1 MWERPDRIEA
11 ELKNELTE
19 STDPNDPTDPMDRME
34 PAEPMDRIEPA
45 DPIDRMDPVDPMLRM
60 DPAEPREAFV
70 CLCRIGPLFQ
80 ARHMRLRAGDPMR
93 AELPDLGGYRS
104 RSGYAGVGCV
114 GRKVTV
120 WAGQWTVDF
129 ELNDEQRLFRQTLR
143 DFADKEIVPVAAELE
158 RSGTYP
164 AHIVAKLKE
173 LGLFGLNVP
182 EEYGGLGADR
192 VCYALAFEEIAR
204 AWLGAAGL
212 FGPHSVACW
221 LIARNGTGDQ
231 KNRYLPAMASGDLRS
246 GIALTEPGAGTD
258 LQGIA
263 TTAVRDGD
271 EYVVSGTKTWITNAR
286 VAGVLPVLV
295 KTTKAAK
302 AHQGMS
308 VLLVDTD
315 SDGFTVSRDL
325 PKLGYKGPE
334 TCELVLDQVRV
345 PAANLLGGDEGRGLQ
360 QILNGLEIGRIN
372 IAARA
377 VGVAQ
382 AAYDAALGYAR
393 ERRAFG
399 RPIADFQAIQLKL
412 ADMATEIQAARLL
425 TYWAAVRSQAS
436 DGRVD
441 MEAGMAK
448 MYASEVALKCA
459 LESMRIHGAY
469 GYSAEFIV
477 ERLYRDAPLMAIGE
491 GTNDIQRMVIAR
503 SLVSGAGRLGW

>member
-1 MWERPDRIEA
+1 
-11 ELKNELTE
+11 
-19 STDPNDPTDPMDRME
+19 
-34 PAEPMDRIEPA
+34 
-45 DPIDRMDPVDPMLRM
+45 
-60 DPAEPREAFV
+60 
-70 CLCRIGPLFQ
+70 
-80 ARHMRLRAGDPMR
+80 
-93 AELPDLGGYRS
+93 
-104 RSGYAGVGCV
+104 
-114 GRKVTV
+114 
-120 WAGQWTVDF
+120 VDF
-129 ELNDEQRLFRQTLR
+129 ELTDEQRLFQQTLR
-143 DFADKEIVPVAAELE
+143 DFADKEIMPVAQELE
-158 RSGTYP
+158 RTGRYP
-164 AHIVAKLKE
+164 AQIVARLAE

-192 VCYALAFEEIAR
+192 VSYALAFEEIAR

-212 FGPHSVACW
+212 FGPHSVACL
-221 LIARNGTGDQ
+221 LIARNGTRQQ
-231 KNRYLPAMASGDLRS
+231 KERYLPAMASGELRS

-258 LQGIA
+258 LQGIS

-271 EYVVSGTKTWITNAR
+271 HYVVSGTKTWITNAR

-295 KTTKAAK
+295 KTGTAQK

-315 SDGFTVSRDL
+315 LPGFTVGRDL

-345 PAANLLGGDEGRGLQ
+345 PVTGLLGGEEGHGLQ

-382 AAYDAALGYAR
+382 AAYEAALGYAR
-393 ERRAFG
+393 DRTAFG
-399 RPIADFQAIQLKL
+399 QPIAAFQAIQLKL

-425 TYWAAVRSQAS
+425 TYWAAAIS
-436 DGRVD
+436 DKADGGADKRVD
-441 MEAGMAK
+441 MQAGMAK
-448 MYASEVALKCA
+448 MYASEVAIKCA

-469 GYSAEFIV
+469 GYSAEYVV

-491 GTNDIQRMVIAR
+491 GTNDIQRLVIAR
-503 SLVSGAGRLGW
+503 SLISGTGRLGW